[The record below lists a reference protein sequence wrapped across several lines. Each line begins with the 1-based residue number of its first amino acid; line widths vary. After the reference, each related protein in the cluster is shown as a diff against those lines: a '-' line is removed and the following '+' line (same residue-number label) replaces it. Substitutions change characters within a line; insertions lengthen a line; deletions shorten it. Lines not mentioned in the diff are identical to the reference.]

1 MSKLTIEDWIALGVD
16 MGWASEVH
24 CATHAGVKNVGDEA
38 ERWDEGYDPCQLVV
52 RILPG
57 GSDA

>member
-1 MSKLTIEDWIALGVD
+1 MSKLTIEDWSYPSSQRA
-16 MGWASEVH
+16 ASSPTFFTPSWVAQCTSEAQPMSTPR
-24 CATHAGVKNVGDEA
+24 AT
-38 ERWDEGYDPCQLVV
+38 PCQLVV